1 MFGGAELGG
10 AEAGGGDV
18 ASSSS
23 SMILAVT
30 VAADE
35 ENSESSSDGV
45 FRITTLLGG
54 VVSNL
59 NRSVKPSSSSS
70 ASVHIIDSPF
80 HVRRQVSWVTK
91 AFLVARFRIRF
102 IHQEAFHLSLQPV
115 MMPILLLMKGHK
127 KLSVVENTSA
137 LLGS

>member
-1 MFGGAELGG
+1 MLFGGAEELGG
-10 AEAGGGDV
+10 AEAGGGEV

-30 VAADE
+30 VAVDE
-35 ENSESSSDGV
+35 ENSEFSSDGV
-45 FRITTLLGG
+45 LRIIALLGG

-102 IHQEAFHLSLQPV
+102 
-115 MMPILLLMKGHK
+115 
-127 KLSVVENTSA
+127 TSTKR
-137 LLGS
+137 LFICLFNQS